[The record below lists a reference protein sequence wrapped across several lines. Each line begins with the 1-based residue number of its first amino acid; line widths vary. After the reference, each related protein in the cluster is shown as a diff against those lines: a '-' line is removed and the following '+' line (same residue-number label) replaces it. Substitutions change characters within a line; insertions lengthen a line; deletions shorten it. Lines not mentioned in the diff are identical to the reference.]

1 MKLDEIDRRILRA
14 LQRDARIQNVDLAR
28 EVGLTPSP
36 CLRRV
41 RLLEQAGVIRRYV
54 AVLDPAQVGAGLSLF
69 VRVWLKAQDVETID
83 SFIAAV
89 ERIPEIVDCYIMLGD
104 CDFLLRVV
112 AADLDDYRRIQAAHL
127 GRLPGVQ
134 NLKTE
139 VPSQTVKQ
147 SHALPLR

>member
-1 MKLDEIDRRILRA
+1 MTLDKIDRRILRA